1 MGKYAPVLKAA
12 ECGSMTRAAQTM
24 GYTQPSLGYIINNIE
39 NELGVKIFCR
49 DQRGVTPTEV
59 GVGLLD
65 IMRQIEAM
73 ENRLQETARVSKQE
87 LLRVGILSSVA
98 AQWMPEILE
107 TFYQVYPEVVVKLE
121 NEPYYLTGELGV
133 KEHKLD
139 CCFFAGRCPSGLEAL
154 PLYEDLYYLV
164 VGADSELANLQEASI
179 WDMVDKYQFI
189 PTNESTDT
197 GSAIHE
203 IYQQFAQS
211 SHLDF
216 QPQENQMAIGLVEK
230 GMGIT
235 VLPGLALLDL
245 IPNRAVKVI
254 PLKEKLARTVSL
266 LCPREAERSQL
277 TNVFLRLTRQQVE
290 QWKQEQKTKRP
301 WLQ

>member
-1 MGKYAPVLKAA
+1 MIYSRRPWPFIWASAAYSIRPQQPSRRDERMGKYAPVLKAA

-39 NELGVKIFCR
+39 NELGVKIFYR

-121 NEPYYLTGELGV
+121 
-133 KEHKLD
+133 
-139 CCFFAGRCPSGLEAL
+139 
-154 PLYEDLYYLV
+154 
-164 VGADSELANLQEASI
+164 
-179 WDMVDKYQFI
+179 M
-189 PTNESTDT
+189 
-197 GSAIHE
+197 
-203 IYQQFAQS
+203 
-211 SHLDF
+211 
-216 QPQENQMAIGLVEK
+216 
-230 GMGIT
+230 
-235 VLPGLALLDL
+235 
-245 IPNRAVKVI
+245 
-254 PLKEKLARTVSL
+254 
-266 LCPREAERSQL
+266 
-277 TNVFLRLTRQQVE
+277 NV
-290 QWKQEQKTKRP
+290 
-301 WLQ
+301 